1 MPLSLLTPLASMI
14 HIFQIR
20 IFSSSLTIWRN
31 REYITSN
38 GMYRHWSFHNKKVNF
53 NVATIL
59 YLHRINDNR
68 MAGSLLKNLRMFI
81 SMCGQ
86 EAMPNVVLVMTIRG
100 ELRMDT
106 GERREKEL
114 KETFWKEMLDNG
126 CRVECFG
133 DPYESAW
140 SIINCITTEDWAK
153 VQLSDEMVER
163 RLKLQQT
170 TARITMSWRDW
181 SKLGRKCRTSFVLRL
196 THREYQNI
204 KTVYR
209 IFCRQLK

>member
-1 MPLSLLTPLASMI
+1 M
-14 HIFQIR
+14 
-20 IFSSSLTIWRN
+20 
-31 REYITSN
+31 
-38 GMYRHWSFHNKKVNF
+38 NF

-133 DPYESAW
+133 DPYESA
-140 SIINCITTEDWAK
+140 
-153 VQLSDEMVER
+153 
-163 RLKLQQT
+163 
-170 TARITMSWRDW
+170 
-181 SKLGRKCRTSFVLRL
+181 
-196 THREYQNI
+196 
-204 KTVYR
+204 
-209 IFCRQLK
+209 